1 MPTTPQSTFQS
12 EIHLHKLK
20 IPGLKGI
27 VISFEKILEVLPN
40 IFTLPPGFLS
50 STNSPAFIGSPV
62 SVSISTTRQGCK
74 SKASAARTR
83 KASVVSPV
91 PRGKWSIEIQL
102 RVGGLGW
109 WFLFKRFPKKSIWP
123 YFSETTSTSTGPE
136 RRCTSKG
143 HYITAF
149 PRRDSISLGP
159 AQPQKK
165 RQHQQQQQQ
174 QKKNVPSKWSFENRK
189 HQLFAWQ

>member
-1 MPTTPQSTFQS
+1 M
-12 EIHLHKLK
+12 
-20 IPGLKGI
+20 GL
-27 VISFEKILEVLPN
+27 LPN
-40 IFTLPPGFLS
+40 IFTLPTGFLS
-50 STNSPAFIGSPV
+50 STNSPAFMGSPV

-91 PRGKWSIEIQL
+91 PCGKWSIEIQL

-109 WFLFKRFPKKSIWP
+109 WFRFKRFPKKSIWP

-136 RRCTSKG
+136 RSCTSKG

-149 PRRDSISLGP
+149 PRRGSISLTP
-159 AQPQKK
+159 AQPP
-165 RQHQQQQQQ
+165 
-174 QKKNVPSKWSFENRK
+174 KKNDSTSNNNNNNKKKMCSQNGPSKIGSINCLPDSSTTSTSPTATFSGDGSPEVM
-189 HQLFAWQ
+189 AV